1 MSDTHAACTNFV
13 KALERLP
20 EIIQQH
26 IDRTEKM
33 KADVPTLEAI
43 VNRVWSKEDEL
54 KDLRA
59 QLTELDKKITAEL
72 AAKNEEQNSE
82 ENKQANAVEAP
93 AQSNDTKKSMVAEPI
108 ETYSSLRILPRRSAY
123 HP

>member
-82 ENKQANAVEAP
+82 ENKQVNAVEAP

-123 HP
+123 HS

>member
-82 ENKQANAVEAP
+82 ENKQVNAVEAP